1 MPLLPLFG
9 HHTLRERFATQWR
22 GGLLPASILLHG
34 PEGVGKQRLA
44 LWLGQMLLCTGEGAP
59 CGECQGCHFV
69 LAGQHPDLHWIF
81 PRPRL
86 KEPDPDVEQVKDE
99 YNQAVAERVR
109 EHGLYKRPGG
119 SEGIYRYVARLFVQ
133 QAALSPA
140 IAHRKVFIFGD
151 AERMVPQAANPDT
164 ANMLLKLLEE
174 PPANTTFILTSSEPS
189 SLLPTIRSRVIS
201 FRVPRVAEDDVRRFL
216 AEPAVRELL
225 GPGSTDDERVGLADG
240 APGRL
245 LGHAEQAA
253 AFARARAFLDAA
265 HGGRE
270 RWIRTA
276 FAQGGKGARGAFA
289 DVLDAVSV
297 LLHERSRAAA
307 TAGHD
312 QSALAAARAMRAVEE
327 AKLATLQNVSPQL
340 LSARLLRE
348 IAELGA

>member
-9 HHTLRERFATQWR
+9 HHTLRERLAAQWR
-22 GGLLPASILLHG
+22 GGLLPASMLLHG

-44 LWLGQMLLCTGEGAP
+44 LWLGQMLLCTGKDAP

-140 IAHRKVFIFGD
+140 IALRKVFIFGD

-174 PPANTTFILTSSEPS
+174 PPANTTFVLTSSEPS

-253 AFARARAFLDAA
+253 AFTRARAFLDAA

-276 FAQGGKGARGAFA
+276 FAQGGKGARGAFS

-312 QSALAAARAMRAVEE
+312 QTALAAARAMRAVEE

-348 IAELGA
+348 LSELGA